1 MKLVSWTTSLTLR
14 QKQPKLLAEALYPL
28 VVTQGAFT
36 YTMQPQNP
44 NTKINLDLIDQVVD
58 RIPEWT
64 WTVVKNR
71 LVTDLVDAMTTTIL
85 ERLTGNPN
93 GDDRAQEILDD
104 YYASF
109 DKNKDLIVDSFRI
122 IGEEQTLYSLDSL
135 QLNKITEPINND

>member
-1 MKLVSWTTSLTLR
+1 
-14 QKQPKLLAEALYPL
+14 
-28 VVTQGAFT
+28 
-36 YTMQPQNP
+36 MQPQNP

-64 WTVVKNR
+64 WTLVKDR

-135 QLNKITEPINND
+135 QLDKIIEPTSQED